1 MLIIPLSGYYI
12 KDYLC
17 YLQAGNIRNMLVKTF
32 GSAVHGVEAISITI
46 EVNMMATAKDPLIVG
61 LPDNAVKESLQR
73 VESTIKT
80 NGFMMPRTK
89 IVVNLAPAD
98 IKKSGTAFDLPI
110 ALGILGSS
118 AQLNNCDALN
128 QYVIMGELSLDGEV
142 RPIKGAL
149 PIAIQAR
156 KEGFKGLIVP
166 KTNAREAG
174 MVNNINV
181 YGVTHIKEVIDFFEN
196 EEKGLDQ
203 VTVNTREEFFHS
215 QSDFEIDF
223 ADVKGQENIKRALE
237 IAASGGHNVIL
248 IGPPGAGKT
257 MLAKRLPT
265 ILPPLTLQEALE
277 TTKIHSVAGK
287 LPENSTLISKR
298 PFRSPHHTISDVAL
312 VGGGGVPQPGEIS
325 LAHNGVLFLDE
336 LPEFKRTVLEVMRQP
351 MEERRVTISRAK
363 VAVDFPASFMLVASM
378 NPCPCGYYNHPE
390 RECTCPPGAVQK
402 YLNKISGPLLDR
414 IDLHVE
420 VTPVPFSELSSI
432 KTSETSSFIR
442 ERVIKSR
449 EIQAERYKNNPGIYC
464 NAQISSK
471 MLKEICVIDKVGQNL
486 LKAAMEKLNLS
497 ARAYDRILKVSRT
510 IADISASENI
520 KPEHLAEAIQYR
532 SLDREGWAG

>member
-1 MLIIPLSGYYI
+1 
-12 KDYLC
+12 
-17 YLQAGNIRNMLVKTF
+17 MLVKTF
-32 GSAVHGVEAISITI
+32 GSAVYGVEAITITI
-46 EVNMMATAKDPLIVG
+46 EVNWLNQSGKDMMIVG

-73 VESTIKT
+73 IESTFKT
-80 NGFMMPRTK
+80 NKFTVPRTK
-89 IVVNLAPAD
+89 VVVNMAPAD

-110 ALGILGSS
+110 ALGILGASE
-118 AQLNNCDALN
+118 QLKNHEALSN
-128 QYVIMGELSLDGEV
+128 YVIMGELSLDGEI
-142 RPIKGAL
+142 RSIRGAL

-166 KTNAREAG
+166 VMNAKEAG
-174 MVNNINV
+174 MVTKLNV
-181 YGVTHIKEVIDFFEN
+181 YGVSHIKEVINFFEN
-196 EEKGLDQ
+196 DEKGIEPI
-203 VTVNTREEFFHS
+203 VVNTRDEFYHS
-215 QSDFEIDF
+215 QYDFEIDF

-237 IAASGGHNVIL
+237 IAAAGGHNAIL

-265 ILPPLTLQEALE
+265 ILPPLSLQEALE

-287 LPENSTLISKR
+287 LPENATLVSKR

-312 VGGGGVPQPGEIS
+312 VGGGGIPQPGEIS

-351 MEERRVTISRAK
+351 MEERKVTISRAK
-363 VAVDFPASFMLVASM
+363 IATDFPASFMLIASM

-420 VTPVPFSELSSI
+420 VTPVPFSELSGTKQQQNSA
-432 KTSETSSFIR
+432 SIR
-442 ERVIKSR
+442 EKVIKAR
-449 EIQAERYKNNPGIYC
+449 EIQEKRYENNPGIYC
-464 NAQISSK
+464 NAQMSSK
-471 MLKEICVIDKVGQNL
+471 MLKEICVISQVGANL

-510 IADISASENI
+510 IADLSGSEDI

>member
-1 MLIIPLSGYYI
+1 
-12 KDYLC
+12 
-17 YLQAGNIRNMLVKTF
+17 MLVKTF
-32 GSAVHGVEAISITI
+32 GSAVYGVEAITITV
-46 EVNMMATAKDPLIVG
+46 EVNAMSTNIGQVLVG
-61 LPDNAVKESLQR
+61 LADSAVKESMQR
-73 VESTIKT
+73 VESTMKSH
-80 NGFMMPRTK
+80 GYAMPRTRV
-89 IVVNLAPAD
+89 VVNLAPAD

-110 ALGILGSS
+110 AIGILAASKQIKNHE
-118 AQLNNCDALN
+118 AIDK
-128 QYVIMGELSLDGEV
+128 YIIMGELSLDGEI
-142 RPIKGAL
+142 RSIRGSL

-166 KTNAREAG
+166 KMNAREAG
-174 MVNNINV
+174 MVNNLDV
-181 YGVTHIKEVIDFFEN
+181 YGVEHINEVIKFFEDG
-196 EEKGLDQ
+196 EKGLEP
-203 VTVNTREEFFHS
+203 VVVNTREEFAHA

-223 ADVKGQENIKRALE
+223 VDVKGQENIKRALE
-237 IAASGGHNVIL
+237 IAAAGGHNAIL

-312 VGGGGVPQPGEIS
+312 VGGGGIPQPGEIS

-351 MEERRVTISRAK
+351 MEERKVTISRAK
-363 VAVDFPASFMLVASM
+363 VALDFPSSFMLIASM
-378 NPCPCGYYNHPE
+378 NPCPCGFYNHPE

-420 VTPVPFSELSSI
+420 VTPVAFSELSSA
-432 KTSETSSFIR
+432 KSTEQSSTIR
-442 ERVIKSR
+442 ERVIKAR
-449 EIQAERYKNNPGIYC
+449 EIQEERYKMNPGIYC

-471 MLKEICVIDKVGQNL
+471 MLKEICVIDTPSQNL
-486 LKAAMEKLNLS
+486 LKTAMEKLSLS
-497 ARAYDRILKVSRT
+497 ARAYDRILKVART
-510 IADISASENI
+510 IADLAGSSTI
-520 KPEHLAEAIQYR
+520 KAEHLAEAIQYR

>member
-1 MLIIPLSGYYI
+1 
-12 KDYLC
+12 
-17 YLQAGNIRNMLVKTF
+17 MLVKTF
-32 GSAVHGVEAISITI
+32 GSAVYGVEAITITV
-46 EVNMMATAKDPLIVG
+46 EVNAMSTNIGQVLVG
-61 LPDNAVKESLQR
+61 LADSAVKESMQR
-73 VESTIKT
+73 VESTMKT
-80 NGFMMPRTK
+80 HGYAMPRTRV
-89 IVVNLAPAD
+89 VVNLAPAD

-110 ALGILGSS
+110 AIGILAAS
-118 AQLNNCDALN
+118 N
-128 QYVIMGELSLDGEV
+128 QIKNHEAIDKYIIMGELSLDGEI
-142 RPIKGAL
+142 RSIKGSL

-156 KEGFKGLIVP
+156 KEGFKGLIIP
-166 KTNAREAG
+166 KMNAREAG
-174 MVNNINV
+174 MVNKLDV
-181 YGVTHIKEVIDFFEN
+181 YGVEHINEVIKFFEDG
-196 EEKGLDQ
+196 EKGLEP
-203 VTVNTREEFFHS
+203 VVVNTREEFAHA

-223 ADVKGQENIKRALE
+223 VDVKGQENIKRALE
-237 IAASGGHNVIL
+237 IAAAGGHNAIL

-312 VGGGGVPQPGEIS
+312 VGGGGIPQPGEIS
-325 LAHNGVLFLDE
+325 LAHNGVLFLYE

-351 MEERRVTISRAK
+351 MEERKVTISRAK
-363 VAVDFPASFMLVASM
+363 VALDFPSSFMLIASM
-378 NPCPCGYYNHPE
+378 NPCPCGFYNHPE

-420 VTPVPFSELSSI
+420 VTPVAFSELSSA
-432 KTSETSSFIR
+432 KSTEQSSTIR
-442 ERVIKSR
+442 ERVIKAR
-449 EIQAERYKNNPGIYC
+449 EIQEERYKNNPGIYC

-471 MLKEICVIDKVGQNL
+471 MLKEICVIDTPSQNL
-486 LKAAMEKLNLS
+486 LKTAMEKLNLS

-510 IADISASENI
+510 IADLAGSSAI
-520 KPEHLAEAIQYR
+520 KAEHLAEAIQYR